1 MSARVAVIVVA
12 AGSGSRLGQSRAK
25 AFVDVGGR
33 TVLDRA
39 LDPVGRLGEP
49 AEVVAVVPAGHE
61 GEASEILARH
71 DRLAGRHVVV
81 GGATRHESVVRGLDL
96 VSETV
101 DVVLVHDAARAF
113 TPAAVFDSVI
123 EAVRVS
129 GGGVIPVMPV
139 VDTVKSVDD
148 GELVTGTVDRARLRA
163 VQTPQGF
170 PRETLVAAYRAAQ
183 VDATDDAGVVF
194 DAGHPILTV
203 EGDPLSFKITTP
215 DDLRRAV
222 EHVSGPAIAVP
233 RIGQGFDTHAFAG
246 DDTALWLAGLEWPG
260 ERGLAGH
267 SDGDVAVH
275 ALCDALLSAAGL
287 GDLGS
292 TFGTADPRFAGAHG
306 EVFLTE
312 TLRLVTEAGFAVG
325 NASVQIIGNR
335 PRFAPR
341 RQEAEER
348 LGTLLGAPVSIAA
361 TTTDGLGF
369 AGRGEGLA
377 ALATALLVV
386 TRPRSAEVS
395 P

>member
-33 TVLDRA
+33 TVLDRS
-39 LDPVGRLGEP
+39 LDPLHRLDEP
-49 AEVVAVVPAGHE
+49 VEVVVVVPAGHE
-61 GEASEILARH
+61 AEASAILERH
-71 DRLAGRHVVV
+71 DGLVGRHVVV
-81 GGATRHESVVRGLDL
+81 GGATRQESVVRGLDL
-96 VSETV
+96 VAETAE
-101 DVVLVHDAARAF
+101 VVLVHDAARAF
-113 TPAAVFDSVI
+113 TPTAVFARVI
-123 EAVRVS
+123 ESVRAT
-129 GGGVIPVMPV
+129 GGGVIPAMPV
-139 VDTVKSVDD
+139 VDTVKSVDE

-170 PRETLVAAYRAAQ
+170 PRETLVAAYRVAQ
-183 VDATDDAGVVF
+183 VDVTDDAGVVV
-194 DAGHPILTV
+194 DAGHSVLTV

-222 EHVSGPAIAVP
+222 EHVAGPAAQAP
-233 RIGQGFDTHAFAG
+233 RIGQGFDTHAFSG
-246 DDTALWLAGLEWPG
+246 DDGTPLWLAGLEWAG

-306 EVFLTE
+306 EVFLAE
-312 TLRLVTEAGFAVG
+312 TRRLVTEAGFAVG
-325 NASVQIIGNR
+325 NASVQIVGNR

-341 RQEAEER
+341 RAEAEER
-348 LGTLLGAPVSIAA
+348 LSALLGAPVSISA

-386 TRPRSAEVS
+386 THPRP
-395 P
+395 